1 MATQKRKKIPSEL
14 RYFFLDKKLYK
25 LLKVQIYT
33 NLATA
38 WDYSA
43 QERVVYQWSD
53 LQKDAKPAMSAGTVV
68 DLLGIN
74 KVSLWRYQEMGL
86 IKKPLLARGI
96 GDTMVIDSYSGA
108 VKWRWYSP
116 DDVLDIHSAIIDYH
130 KGNPGWRLPKFPTKA
145 ELVSKLNKTEV
156 LYYKN
161 EDGDFLPVWKAPNW

>member
-1 MATQKRKKIPSEL
+1 MATSKRVKVPSEL
-14 RYFFLDKKLYK
+14 RYFFLGKKLYK
-25 LLKVQIYT
+25 LLKVQKFT

-38 WDYSA
+38 WDYEA

-53 LQKDAKPAMSAGTVV
+53 LQKDAKQALSSGKVV

-74 KVSLWRYQEMGL
+74 KVSLWRYQDMGL

-96 GDTMVIDSYSGA
+96 GDTIELDSYSGS

-116 DDVLDIHSAIIDYH
+116 DDVLEIHAAIVEYH
-130 KGNPGWRLPKFPTKA
+130 KGNPGWRLPNFPTKA

-156 LYYKN
+156 LYYKS
-161 EDGDFLPVWKAPNW
+161 EDGEFLPVWKAPNW